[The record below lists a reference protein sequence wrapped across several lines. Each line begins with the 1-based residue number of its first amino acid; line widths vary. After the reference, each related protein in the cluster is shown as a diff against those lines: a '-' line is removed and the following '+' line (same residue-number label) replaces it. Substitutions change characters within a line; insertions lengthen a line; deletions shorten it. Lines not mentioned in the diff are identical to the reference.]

1 MLRVQILMSASESWG
16 ILVICSEFGSLSMIV
31 WSSSS
36 SLVRLG

>member
-1 MLRVQILMSASESWG
+1 MFRVQILMSASESWG
-16 ILVICSEFGSLSMIV
+16 MLVICSEFGSLLMIV